1 MPRDLDEAPGGLR
14 ARLAIEAET
23 SGFVVAVGGSS
34 AGKTYTMYQAMLSVM
49 PDWWLLHP
57 DRAEQIDLFAEMS
70 LRRVVVWLDD
80 LQHFLGGATGL
91 TGGSVRRLLDNQH
104 VVLLGTLWP
113 RHYSRYTDPASA
125 HYVERDLLGLAYVVR
140 VPDRLSHHELARARE
155 AAGTD
160 PRIEA
165 ALTIRDFGFTQVMAG
180 APHLIERWRDAEGH
194 CRAVLEAAIDAARL
208 GVQSPL
214 PETLLRAAAPA
225 YCSGRERAEAGPGW
239 FEEALTYGTAAL
251 HGVVSALMPVPK
263 ADGGMGAA
271 AGYRVADYLLQQAAT
286 ERAEERIPDEL
297 WEACLAHITD
307 PGDYIRLAS
316 SAEARQLH
324 HHASQF
330 YKRAARHRPDAA
342 CRLARVLVDEGRRE
356 EAIDVLGPWSDA
368 DDAEAAALLT
378 ALLTDPGAGDADSA
392 YRTAEEYA
400 LSGHVE
406 KAIAVLRPYAD
417 DGDWPAA
424 SQLVEILL
432 AAGRGK
438 EAVPILR
445 RYADFGHRLAASQLA
460 QYLADHGDEAALR
473 ALADNGDWASAVR
486 LARLL
491 AETGRF
497 TELHERADAGDRA
510 AAYRL
515 ADLLLA
521 NGAEA
526 ELLDRAERGDRP
538 ACYRLADHFFEN
550 GRRAE
555 AVALLQPPAIAGDPH
570 AVSRLARWAEG
581 GPTQ

>member
-1 MPRDLDEAPGGLR
+1 
-14 ARLAIEAET
+14 
-23 SGFVVAVGGSS
+23 
-34 AGKTYTMYQAMLSVM
+34 MYQAMLSVM

-57 DRAEQIDLFAEMS
+57 DRAEQIDLYAEMD

-80 LQHFLGGATGL
+80 LQHFLGDATGL
-91 TGGSVRRLLDNQH
+91 TGGSVRRLLGNEH

-125 HYVERDLLGLAYVVR
+125 HYIERDLLGLAYVVR
-140 VPDRLSHHELARARE
+140 VPDRLSHHELARARK

-165 ALTIRDFGFTQVMAG
+165 ALTIRDFGFTQAMAG

-239 FEEALTYGTAAL
+239 FDEALAYGTAAL
-251 HGVVSALMPVPK
+251 HGVVSALMPVAK
-263 ADGGMGAA
+263 DDGSMGAA
-271 AGYRVADYLLQQAAT
+271 AGYWVADYLLQQTAT
-286 ERAEERIPDEL
+286 ERAEERIPDEM

-324 HHASQF
+324 HHASRF
-330 YKRAARHRPDAA
+330 YKRAAPHRPDAA
-342 CRLARVLVDEGRRE
+342 CQLARMLADEGRRE
-356 EAIDVLGPWSDA
+356 EAIEVLQPWSEAGDT
-368 DDAEAAALLT
+368 EAAALLAT
-378 ALLTDPGAGDADSA
+378 LLTDSAVGDVDTA
-392 YRTAEEYA
+392 YRPAEEYT

-406 KAIAVLRPYAD
+406 KAIAVL
-417 DGDWPAA
+417 
-424 SQLVEILL
+424 
-432 AAGRGK
+432 
-438 EAVPILR
+438 
-445 RYADFGHRLAASQLA
+445 HRLAASQPA
-460 QYLADHGDEAALR
+460 RYLSDQGDETVLR

-486 LARLL
+486 LALL
-491 AETGRF
+491 FAETGRF
-497 TELHERADAGDRA
+497 TELRDRADSGDRA
-510 AAYRL
+510 AAHRL

-521 NGAEA
+521 NGGEA

-555 AVALLQPPAIAGDPH
+555 AVALLRPLALAGDPH
-570 AVSRLARWAEG
+570 AVSRLACWAEG
-581 GPTQ
+581 GHLQ